1 MLEPHQSR
9 VPVVA
14 GTFRLIAAI
23 FVLGLA
29 AMLTFSLLGWA
40 FHIVFFLFRLAIIAT
55 LIGVGV
61 RLLTRSR
68 R

>member
-1 MLEPHQSR
+1 MLESR
-9 VPVVA
+9 ESRIPMVA

-40 FHIVFFLFRLAIIAT
+40 FHVFFFLFRLAIIAT
-55 LIGVGV
+55 LIGVGL
-61 RLLTRSR
+61 RLLSRSSR
-68 R
+68 